1 MKSHSYEHTA
11 ADFFKPALFPWL
23 GVAVLA
29 ILVRLA
35 TPVLPEPHAHLD
47 LDRTVISEKVQ
58 ISKSSEP
65 RDLILVG
72 DSSCLMNLDAS
83 QIESITDLRTYNLGM
98 LSFLDF
104 PTFAM
109 VAKNHL
115 EKSSQPAG
123 RMLLIVH
130 PEFLRRSSPSR
141 AHIEYARSAQQEQD
155 YFYSVK
161 SPWMSLDYLS
171 GAWTIRNRLIG
182 RLPNPLNG
190 PFRQYYGF
198 TTSMVDYM
206 KEHQGSAVD
215 PGTLT
220 EEDLRGNTEYRL
232 TDYNRMGAERFRE
245 IVGEE
250 VEIWI
255 GLSPVPESLADSVY
269 LSSRAKTLEA
279 WKEAIQ
285 PDHVLEL
292 PASLPDEQFANKT
305 HIRPEAVE
313 AYTEMVV
320 KMIKIP

>member
-11 ADFFKPALFPWL
+11 ADFFKPTLFPWL

-29 ILVRLA
+29 VLVRLA
-35 TPVLPEPHAHLD
+35 TQILPEPHAHLD

-58 ISKSSEP
+58 SSKSTEP

-72 DSSCLMNLDAS
+72 DSSCLMNLDAR
-83 QIESITDLRTYNLGM
+83 QIESATGWKTHNLGM

-109 VAKNHL
+109 AARNHL
-115 EKSSQPAG
+115 DHSSQPAK
-123 RMLLIVH
+123 RILLIVH

-141 AHIEYARSAQQEQD
+141 AHIEYARSVQQGED

-171 GAWTIRNRLIG
+171 GAWTVRNRFVG

-190 PFRQYYGF
+190 PFQQYFGF
-198 TTSMVDYM
+198 TTTMVNYM
-206 KEHQGSAVD
+206 NAHQGSAVD

-220 EEDLRGNTEYRL
+220 DEDLKGNTEYRL

-245 IVGEE
+245 VVGDE

-269 LSSRAKTLEA
+269 LSSREKTLED
-279 WKEAIQ
+279 WQEALS
-285 PDHVLEL
+285 PDQILDL
-292 PASLPDEQFANKT
+292 PESLPDNQFANKT

-313 AYTEMVV
+313 AYTEMALRLIQV
-320 KMIKIP
+320 P